1 MKCRQIQQST
11 VKAVKV
17 SLPQAKKDALSVL
30 ASKMKAATEEV
41 EALRK
46 EKAILPGEIA
56 DLKKQSKMAETELD
70 LLNSDVKSVKD
81 KETKIKKDIEEMGF
95 LIVANKEEIE
105 DTTEELAGLLMKAK
119 NALSEVNKQEAIN
132 EALKNEIDSNKQLLA
147 TKLCDLES
155 EIDTKSKKLSEVK
168 IQKEGLEKDVKS
180 YTTTLKKTR
189 TELAKTEAEMN
200 DKGIELVNATQELD
214 VLKVVNDN
222 TVKEVEKQLKSIEDA
237 VEKKDTV
244 LDGRSTRIKKS
255 MESLKERERL
265 FNHRKE
271 ELMRHIAVLKT
282 DDAKVAKVLNQI
294 EKL

>member
-30 ASKMKAATEEV
+30 ASKMKSATIEID
-41 EALRK
+41 ALRK
-46 EKAILPGEIA
+46 EKSLLPGEIA
-56 DLKKQSKMAETELD
+56 DLQKQSKMAEEELNT
-70 LLNSDVKSVKD
+70 LTSAIKSSK
-81 KETKIKKDIEEMGF
+81 IEEAKVKKSIEQIAL
-95 LIVANKEEIE
+95 LIVEGEADMARITK
-105 DTTEELAGLLMKAK
+105 ELATLSKEAK
-119 NALSEVNKQEAIN
+119 IALSEVNKQEAIN

-200 DKGIELVNATQELD
+200 DKGTELVNATQEID
-214 VLKVVNDN
+214 VLKVVNEN

-237 VEKKDTV
+237 VAKKDIV